1 MGKFSMTALC
11 GVAAATLAIGVA
23 LRPDQA
29 IRTATGL
36 TSHTLCSAVFVSGLD
51 PEEVY
56 VEVIRPTPGLRQ
68 LDWALHYTIDKA
80 HRKVTTTWV
89 GAFESEAVFRSGMG
103 CLLTH
108 GVQAVDE
115 MRPSD
120 HAACEGGIAPA
131 LERVS
136 PGVVEPTDTKLR
148 AALDQIFAERSQPP
162 YRATKAVVIVRKGRI
177 IAERYA
183 PGYGVDTPMLGWSMT
198 KSVINALIGILV
210 HEGRLTVEQPA
221 PVPEWRDRNDPRHA
235 ITIDHLMRMTSGL
248 AVEETDSGF
257 DPATHMLYLEND
269 MAAFAQGVG
278 LNAPP
283 GSRWQYTSGNTL
295 ILSRIIRD
303 AVGGHASDVLCFARR
318 ELFEPLGMRNV
329 TLEFD
334 AVGTPIG
341 ATYMLASA
349 RDWARF
355 GMLYLEDGTVDGRR
369 ILPEGWVRYS
379 TTSTLGKRYGAG
391 WWTNR
396 GAGGAAT
403 HRVRPDLPADSFF
416 ASGALGQRVVV
427 IPSEKLVIVRLGVA
441 QDRPGFDMEGLML
454 LVADVITALHSP
466 PDDLR

>member
-1 MGKFSMTALC
+1 MGKFGMTALC

-108 GVQAVDE
+108 GVQTVDE

-210 HEGRLTVEQPA
+210 REGRLTVGQPA
-221 PVPEWRDRNDPRHA
+221 PVPEWRDRNDPQ
-235 ITIDHLMRMTSGL
+235 SG
-248 AVEETDSGF
+248 S
-257 DPATHMLYLEND
+257 
-269 MAAFAQGVG
+269 
-278 LNAPP
+278 
-283 GSRWQYTSGNTL
+283 S
-295 ILSRIIRD
+295 
-303 AVGGHASDVLCFARR
+303 
-318 ELFEPLGMRNV
+318 
-329 TLEFD
+329 
-334 AVGTPIG
+334 
-341 ATYMLASA
+341 
-349 RDWARF
+349 
-355 GMLYLEDGTVDGRR
+355 
-369 ILPEGWVRYS
+369 
-379 TTSTLGKRYGAG
+379 
-391 WWTNR
+391 
-396 GAGGAAT
+396 
-403 HRVRPDLPADSFF
+403 
-416 ASGALGQRVVV
+416 
-427 IPSEKLVIVRLGVA
+427 
-441 QDRPGFDMEGLML
+441 L
-454 LVADVITALHSP
+454 L
-466 PDDLR
+466 